1 MWNQKWRDPFDAM
14 RQDGP
19 MKEILAA
26 MQRSPFNERLARHV
40 KQRILGGD
48 PPVTRADILEHDP
61 NCVVLFDWV
70 SNLLTPLVERSNK
83 TWEIVELPELKE
95 KREKAAEAVGEQ
107 EKKVAQLRRK
117 LREAIR
123 SEQAAADFAAQNRP
137 GNVSTEKGNDAG
149 DELLRH
155 QTATKSETVQLEIT
169 GQKSLQYRLEEVA
182 IPSTQEAILQSL
194 VKTLM
199 EPRGIHRR
207 LEIVGHCE
215 ARFGHRKLLA
225 FFFLKASVWIRNTEE
240 LSFLDVGPLDDSV
253 NSVNSKI
260 KRTSWISRTVSQ
272 MM

>member
-1 MWNQKWRDPFDAM
+1 
-14 RQDGP
+14 

-70 SNLLTPLVERSNK
+70 SNLLTPLVEQISRNK
-83 TWEIVELPELKE
+83 TWEIVELPEFKE

-123 SEQAAADFAAQNRP
+123 SEQAAAEFAAQNRP
-137 GNVSTEKGNDAG
+137 GNVSTDKVSGLAEKGIDAG
-149 DELLRH
+149 DELVGH
-155 QTATKSETVQLEIT
+155 QTDNKSDVQLEIT

-215 ARFGHRKLLA
+215 ERVRFRLRKLV
-225 FFFLKASVWIRNTEE
+225 FFF
-240 LSFLDVGPLDDSV
+240 
-253 NSVNSKI
+253 
-260 KRTSWISRTVSQ
+260 
-272 MM
+272 

>member
-1 MWNQKWRDPFDAM
+1 
-14 RQDGP
+14 

-70 SNLLTPLVERSNK
+70 SNLLTPLVERTSNK

-117 LREAIR
+117 LREAVR

-137 GNVSTEKGNDAG
+137 GNVSTNKASGLAEKGIDPG
-149 DELLRH
+149 DELVGH
-155 QTATKSETVQLEIT
+155 QTDTKSETVQLEIT
-169 GQKSLQYRLEEVA
+169 GQKSLQYRLEEVE

-215 ARFGHRKLLA
+215 ARFGLRKLVK
-225 FFFLKASVWIRNTEE
+225 FFILLQSICVWISNTPKNGA
-240 LSFLDVGPLDDSV
+240 FLMLDDSV
-253 NSVNSKI
+253 KI
-260 KRTSWISRTVSQ
+260 SEFQ
-272 MM
+272 GF